1 LSATPSLPAARTIDI
16 PAAMRR
22 RTNWI
27 DSFAALLVEELTP
40 SPRRLKLTLRMAL
53 IGTVG
58 AALVTSC
65 HVDNQL
71 GTYLVWIIIG
81 PVAMMSLRKAVTSL
95 AILTPVLVASVPLA
109 GILVE
114 TPWLMLAFL
123 FTFSTIIT
131 YLSVKLNLGPL
142 GLIIQVV
149 VLDTFYGAVFA
160 PDDFGWSVA
169 GLFGG
174 CVIAFL
180 LISLFDVW
188 IWPDPAEKIL
198 PEMIAASVSRNRA
211 RFVSVTSYYLGDHAG
226 KRPTEPPFT
235 SGMLAQIALLD
246 RARAEGVPAHRRAVL
261 LAAIS
266 REERLHIQIDRLT
279 VAARENVAG
288 EMRRLFQPESE
299 AAVAAITGA
308 LDELEREVL
317 TDIRTG
323 PDNPP
328 SPAAVRARAALDA
341 LDARM
346 NELRPTY
353 IGRLTVAEGGNFGA
367 FIESLHEMVRLIE
380 RPLDQPPAAVASTT
394 AVSAASVL
402 LQKPDPALS
411 RFAAK
416 VGLCVIVGYVVG
428 LTTQQSGLT
437 TILTTVIITALPT
450 YGAALRKMILRMVG
464 AFIGGIISLVAIVIV
479 TPNFSTLPSYLLV
492 TFIVLLVSAYA
503 SLASGRVAYAG
514 KQIATTFLLVFAGL
528 TPSAD
533 VYGPLWRIWGILLG
547 TFVVMIVFILLWPE
561 YAGNSLLPRLR
572 KVIRDAL
579 ALAPGGGAATLPI
592 DEINTLNTES
602 IHLLS
607 EILEVAEDARI
618 EGRSSSIDHEALVQ
632 ASGTLRR
639 IANRFA
645 GLATERITMP
655 LPRLDDPTQA
665 VHDAIFDA
673 LRGRLES
680 WLAFYESKDCLNR
693 DAATAVAAGHSA
705 TEIAQPREAFSA
717 ELEAGGF
724 ARISSWSLD
733 QRRQILAELQ
743 SLQRLEFLMSELD
756 DYLARVP
763 GRTKLAA

>member
-1 LSATPSLPAARTIDI
+1 LSATPSIASARTIDV

-22 RTNWI
+22 RANWI
-27 DSFAALLVEELTP
+27 DSFAALLVEELAP

-95 AILTPVLVASVPLA
+95 AILAPVLAASVPLA

-123 FTFSTIIT
+123 FTFTTIIT
-131 YLSVKLNLGPL
+131 YLSVKLNLGAL

-149 VLDTFYGAVFA
+149 VLDTLYGAVFA
-160 PDDFGWSVA
+160 PNDFGWSVA

-180 LISLFDVW
+180 LVSLFDVW

-198 PEMIAASVSRNRA
+198 PEMIAASVARNRA
-211 RFVSVTSYYLGDHAG
+211 RFVSVTSYYLGNHVG
-226 KRPTEPPFT
+226 KRPAEPPFT
-235 SGMLAQIALLD
+235 SGMPAQLALLE
-246 RARAEGVPAHRRAVL
+246 RARAEGLPVHRRAVL

-288 EMRRLFQPESE
+288 EIRRLFQPESE
-299 AAVAAITGA
+299 AAVAAITAA

-353 IGRLTVAEGGNFGA
+353 IGQLTVAEGGNFGA
-367 FIESLHEMVRLIE
+367 FLESLQEMVRLIE
-380 RPLDQPPAAVASTT
+380 RPLDTPPAAVASAAPVSTT
-394 AVSAASVL
+394 SVL
-402 LQKPDPALS
+402 LQRPDPALS

-428 LTTQQSGLT
+428 LTTHQSGLT

-450 YGAALRKMILRMVG
+450 YGASLRKMILRMAG
-464 AFIGGIISLVAIVIV
+464 AVIGGIISLVAIVMV

-492 TFIVLLVSAYA
+492 TFIVLLISAYA
-503 SLASGRVAYAG
+503 ALASGRVAYAG

-579 ALAPGGGAATLPI
+579 ALTPRGRTAGLPI
-592 DEINTLNTES
+592 DRINALNTES
-602 IHLLS
+602 MHLLS

-655 LPRLDDPTQA
+655 LPHLDDAAEAT
-665 VHDAIFDA
+665 HDAILDA
-673 LRGRLES
+673 LRSRLES
-680 WLAFYESKDCLNR
+680 WLAFYESGNSLNR
-693 DAATAVAAGHSA
+693 DAAMAVAARHSA
-705 TEIAQPREAFSA
+705 ADIAGRRQAFSTQ
-717 ELEAGGF
+717 LEADGF
-724 ARISSWSLD
+724 ARISSWGLE
-733 QRRQILAELQ
+733 QRRQLLAELQ
-743 SLQRLEFLMSELD
+743 SLRRLEFLMSELD
-756 DYLARVP
+756 DYLSKVP
-763 GRTKLAA
+763 GRATAVA